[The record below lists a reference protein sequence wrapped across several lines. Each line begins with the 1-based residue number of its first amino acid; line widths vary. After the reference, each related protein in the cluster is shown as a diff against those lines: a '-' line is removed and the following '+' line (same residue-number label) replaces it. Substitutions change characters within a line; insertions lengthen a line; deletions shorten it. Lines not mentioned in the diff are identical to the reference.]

1 MEEKAFQ
8 CQFPGCSKQ
17 FTRNLNLKKH
27 IDSFHL
33 KIIEF
38 RCPEKAC
45 RKYFSDQQHLT
56 IHMRCHTGER
66 PYACR
71 YCSAKFSSAGN
82 RRDHENR
89 HQNFKPHQCCRCEA
103 SFFRK
108 HILRN
113 HQKRCLKDAE
123 EDDELKSLKMTLSQ
137 VHEDS

>member
-89 HQNFKPHQCCRCEA
+89 HQNFKYYLL
-103 SFFRK
+103 FR
-108 HILRN
+108 N
-113 HQKRCLKDAE
+113 
-123 EDDELKSLKMTLSQ
+123 SLGLINVADVRQAFLGSIF
-137 VHEDS
+137 